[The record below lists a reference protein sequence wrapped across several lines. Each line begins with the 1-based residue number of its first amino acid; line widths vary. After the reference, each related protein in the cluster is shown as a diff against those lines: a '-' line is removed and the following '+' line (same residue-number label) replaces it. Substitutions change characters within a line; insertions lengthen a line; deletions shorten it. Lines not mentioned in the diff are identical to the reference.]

1 MGSITLVDALVVLG
15 VAMVAPLAL
24 RTRWWWWTGAA
35 ASLVAAFLLE
45 TGPLASVLVVPL
57 VVAATATL
65 VTSVRRAGPLHRW
78 RLDQAVQSV
87 AAGYAL
93 VAAGAMVASRLG
105 ATPFGISEP
114 IVELTAAHYLYAG
127 TGALVLA
134 GLAWAASGPSR
145 VALAAVS
152 LTATAPPVVA
162 LGFLTGH
169 PLPQIGGAALLTV
182 GVWLTASL
190 QLVSIA
196 RADGPRLARL
206 LLAVSGLAV
215 WVPMILALAW
225 ATGQHIDVPAL
236 SIPDMVRTH
245 GVANALAFTLCGL
258 AGHHLAGRHLADRR
272 WTRRHQGVPHPPV
285 VT

>member
-1 MGSITLVDALVVLG
+1 
-15 VAMVAPLAL
+15 
-24 RTRWWWWTGAA
+24 TGAA

-78 RLDQAVQSV
+78 RLDDAVPTV
-87 AAGYAL
+87 AGGYAL
-93 VAAGAMVASRLG
+93 VASGAMVASRLG
-105 ATPFGISEP
+105 ASPFGVSEP

-134 GLAWAASGPSR
+134 GLARAASGPGR
-145 VALAAVS
+145 VGMAAVG
-152 LTATAPPVVA
+152 LTAAAPPVVA
-162 LGFLTGH
+162 LGFLTSH
-169 PLPQIGGAALLTV
+169 PLPQIGGAALMTA

-245 GVANALAFTLCGL
+245 GMANALAFTLCGL
-258 AGHHLAGRHLADRR
+258 AGHHLAGHHLAGHHLAGHHLADRR